1 MGQAEEDN
9 VEIVQSL
16 VEDSLVQENL
26 VKEVADSTVSAGE
39 SSNSQPDKKKLKK
52 QNTKSSK

>member
-9 VEIVQSL
+9 VEIGQSL

-26 VKEVADSTVSAGE
+26 VKEVADSTVSTRK
-39 SSNSQPDKKKLKK
+39 SSDSQPD
-52 QNTKSSK
+52 